1 MRKHLLLLRFLITQ
15 LLPTF
20 LSAQSAS
27 VNLGLKEVMRRYK
40 AIGLSVVV
48 VKNNQIEYHKNY
60 GYKNLETDTPLL

>member
-48 VKNNQIEYHKNY
+48 YSYHKSLQY
-60 GYKNLETDTPLL
+60 SGK